1 MVNILLRSVLFSV
14 LMLCQAA
21 FGNSLLPPPLFKSA
35 GIDPTAAYDNASGFY
50 RYQYSI
56 NNPSSNT
63 GEIWKFRV
71 DISVNSNS
79 GYIPDYG
86 LVIPIG
92 SQNIPFRSFMNTLY
106 STQSFRQKE
115 MIPIGQTV
123 PAGWNG
129 GLEINGYAVFSSG
142 DTAPNIVPGN
152 TMGGFELQSYGVPTI
167 REAQLLPLWMYVTDD
182 HDSDTDA
189 DIAAGGVTEQSL
201 VFSTQTLGPSAVSQ
215 GSYQHWDQVQ
225 SDLQTAILLQWIP
238 DNSLSTKLT
247 SQLASARQSLSQQDG
262 TAAKN
267 KLSVLIDLVQ
277 AAPMSSIKPSA
288 ASLLVLN
295 AQALINNTPDTPIPF
310 EPKLSA
316 TPKLSTFSI
325 GATATIQATL
335 VNAGDNNKPLSGY
348 SVRFRIEQ
356 GVNSYD
362 DSKVTDQNGAVTFSY
377 QGISVGTDKFV
388 VSYGQP
394 VRYAAISTAIPIAF
408 SAESV
413 GLEDRGVVVWSGG
426 PDLVVP
432 MFIPPVLKT
441 GGDRTFYVT
450 EATQNKGNTAA
461 GPSVTRYFITS
472 NPDYITDRQ
481 VINQRQVPALAPGEI
496 SSVSTV
502 ALSIP
507 SNLPIGTYYLSAC
520 ADSDSTVPELN
531 EDNNCSYSAIKGS
544 QSVIVPIENPNNQ
557 PPVCTNALPSTSLLW
572 PPDHKLVAITI
583 LNVTDPEK
591 DVVKITVTGITQDEP
606 VNGLGDGDTAPDGF
620 GVGTSTAQVRAERS
634 GLGNGRVYAILFRA
648 DDGKGGSCVGSVLV
662 GVPHDQGK
670 GSIPV
675 DDGQLYDSTQ
685 P

>member
-35 GIDPTAAYDNASGFY
+35 VIAPTAVYDNASGFY

-63 GEIWKFRV
+63 GEIWKFRI
-71 DISVNSNS
+71 DISVNANS
-79 GYIPDYG
+79 GYIPDNG
-86 LVIPIG
+86 LTISLG
-92 SQNIPFRSFMNTLY
+92 SQNIPFWSVRDALY
-106 STQSFRQKE
+106 SINSFRQKE
-115 MIPIGQTV
+115 IIPFGQTV

-129 GLEINGYAVFSSG
+129 GLEINGYAVFSNG
-142 DTAPNIVPGN
+142 DTTPNIVPGN
-152 TMGGFELQSYGVPTI
+152 TMGGFELQSYGIPTI

-182 HDSDTDA
+182 HDTDTDA

-201 VFSTQTLGPSAVSQ
+201 VFSTQTLGPSSVSQ

-225 SDLQTAILLQWIP
+225 NDLQTAILLQWIP
-238 DNSLSTKLT
+238 DSPLSTKLT

-277 AAPMSSIKPSA
+277 AAPMSNIKPSA

-316 TPKLSTFSI
+316 TPKLSMFPI
-325 GATATIQATL
+325 GATAIIQVTL

-362 DSKVTDQNGAVTFSY
+362 DSKVTDQNGSVTFSY

-394 VRYAAISTAIPIAF
+394 VQYAAISTLVPITF
-408 SAESV
+408 SA
-413 GLEDRGVVVWSGG
+413 GRILEDRGVVVWSGG

-441 GGDRTFYVT
+441 GSDRIFYVT

-461 GPSVTRYFITS
+461 GPSVTRYFITG

-481 VINQRQVPALAPGEI
+481 VISQRQVPVLAPGEI
-496 SSVSTV
+496 SYVSTV

-520 ADSDSTVPELN
+520 ADSDGAVPELN
-531 EDNNCSYSAIKGS
+531 EDNNCSYSTIEGS

-557 PPVCTNALPSTSLLW
+557 PPVCTNVLPSTSLLW
-572 PPDHKLVAITI
+572 PPNHKLAAISI

-591 DVVKITVTGITQDEP
+591 DTVKIFITGITQDEP

-634 GLGNGRVYAILFRA
+634 GLGNGRVYNISFRA
-648 DDGKGGSCVGSVLV
+648 DDGKNGSCTGSVRV

-670 GSIPV
+670 GSTPV
-675 DDGQLYDSTQ
+675 DDGQFYDSTQ